1 MESLLGLPATAEAL
15 AEFLAERGPWEVKTY
30 PAVGKVSPPRRR
42 RACNPWCM
50 LTWCAR
56 PGQQHPA
63 SEYRSCKPRGVQL
76 CFEAPAGTSPQ
87 GSVLTAIHCFNE
99 GIDGFSRFDGALPHG
114 LSLDDTNVQVV
125 ERLGEPHNKGGTNVP
140 VWIEYQDKGVQ
151 VNFKGLSFDDRS
163 NPIASLTLFAPDPSA
178 SATAPPDSDAERPA
192 ADAERLADVRKDVGE
207 GGENSMK
214 ARIGELLERLD
225 ALD

>member
-1 MESLLGLPATAEAL
+1 M
-15 AEFLAERGPWEVKTY
+15 
-30 PAVGKVSPPRRR
+30 
-42 RACNPWCM
+42 
-50 LTWCAR
+50 
-56 PGQQHPA
+56 
-63 SEYRSCKPRGVQL
+63 
-76 CFEAPAGTSPQ
+76 
-87 GSVLTAIHCFNE
+87 LTAIHCFNE

-178 SATAPPDSDAERPA
+178 SATGPA
-192 ADAERLADVRKDVGE
+192 ADAERLADTSLRPCSRKQACRAWPPPMSYALPLYW
-207 GGENSMK
+207 NAT
-214 ARIGELLERLD
+214 AR
-225 ALD
+225 